1 MMDQSIAKSKT
12 MLVCLHVP
20 NVGISSI
27 PSLLLSRP
35 GPATLS
41 SFYLV
46 RPVVETGW
54 EVMLINRAL
63 QEGEY
68 SADTI
73 LKDYTVRPFLSP
85 SLSPYLFTSFY
96 PSMSVFV
103 NVPIGD
109 LTLPFLIFPS
119 LPLHPPSLP
128 ALPLGL
134 PPRVPD
140 EGIRRSHPRSVH

>member
-41 SFYLV
+41 SFYQV

-128 ALPLGL
+128 PR
-134 PPRVPD
+134 PPSRPP
-140 EGIRRSHPRSVH
+140 SASP